1 MILATKLDIYKI
13 VRSRAMQLQTTIKAL
28 QLSSVS
34 QISLPDLSDGKKIL
48 IKGLSGALGAGI
60 GAVIL
65 FPLENVKIR
74 QMVEDK
80 SANEKKRSL
89 IGQIQHILK
98 QEGVTGLYIGC
109 IPYVAYSVA
118 SWGIFFLIYEFLK

>member
-1 MILATKLDIYKI
+1 MILATKSDIYKI
-13 VRSRAMQLQTTIKAL
+13 VRSKVMQLHTTIKAL
-28 QLSSVS
+28 QLSAVS

-48 IKGLSGALGAGI
+48 IKGLAGALGAGI

-74 QMVEDK
+74 QMVEDRPH
-80 SANEKKRSL
+80 NEKQRGL
-89 IGQIQHILK
+89 IAQIQHILK
-98 QEGVTGLYIGC
+98 HEGVTGLYIGC
-109 IPYVAYSVA
+109 VPYVAYSVA